1 MSPRGYTMKNSY
13 VQILV
18 TLLATAAL
26 AACGGGGG
34 TSSQVLPLRAS
45 HVRPQTTLLSN
56 IVGVGD
62 SLTAGYQSNGFLGA
76 TGVRAYISFQYYP
89 VPQGQENG
97 WWADLYEQASAEPL
111 DTAIS
116 KMYDPATSPLPLIQS
131 PGLNNQIIPWDPGFF
146 PIQEQKLGNICT
158 DNKGFNEAGYHLKGN
173 SRVRMDPDSTE
184 IRDVGIPG
192 LTLHEANVLHQPQTD
207 TCKPIAGIPGLL
219 SMVVADESATFWP
232 VLGNFTKLGPNLTDV
247 NAAASRHPTLAT
259 VWLGANDVLKYM
271 GSGGRFVGGDRNAA
285 QAESDLRAT
294 FSTLQHAG
302 ARVVAANL
310 PNILETGYFQRVSN
324 PKRFKDCA
332 LVTYAWCLLTRSAT
346 AITKSD
352 VTAIADK
359 YHLSTPNG
367 CVPASQTKPCG
378 YLTLQGVVEIAEY
391 FKEHYGKF
399 ADLDCAAPSPGCKAV
414 AGSGLGNFYITP
426 EFAGKIQA
434 LNDAI
439 NQGIDN
445 AATASRVPLVDV
457 QAIFHGLAS
466 KNPSDPYFKLAA
478 SINPGVCCTLG
489 YLYGMLSFDGLH
501 PSNTGYALIAYVF
514 IDTINKAYGTHIPQI
529 DIKAAYDG
537 KRCHNSNYCYA
548 DPYAPPNDI
557 SD

>member
-1 MSPRGYTMKNSY
+1 MKNSY
-13 VQILV
+13 AHILI
-18 TLLATAAL
+18 TFLAIAAL

-34 TSSQVLPLRAS
+34 TSTQVLPLQGS
-45 HVRPQTTLLSN
+45 HVRPQGTILSN

-76 TGVRAYISFQYYP
+76 TGVHTPTGFA

-97 WWADLYEQASAEPL
+97 WWADLYEQASGKPL
-111 DTAIS
+111 DAAIDQ
-116 KMYDPATSPLPLIQS
+116 MYDPSTSPLPLITK
-131 PGLNNQIIPWDPGFF
+131 PGLNNQIIPYTSLF
-146 PIQEQKLGNICT
+146 PIQEQKSGDICT
-158 DNKGFNEAGYHLKGN
+158 DNNGFNEASYHLKGN

-184 IRDVGIPG
+184 IRNVGIPG
-192 LTLHEANVLHQPQTD
+192 LTLHEANVLHEPQTD
-207 TCKPIAGIPGLL
+207 TCKFIPGVPGLL
-219 SMVVADESATFWP
+219 SMVVSDESATFWP

-294 FSTLQHAG
+294 FSTLEHAG
-302 ARVVAANL
+302 ARIVVANL
-310 PNILETGYFQRVSN
+310 PNILEVGYFQRVTN
-324 PKRFKDCA
+324 PKSFKDCA
-332 LVTYAWCLLTRSAT
+332 LKTYAWCLLSLGIGT
-346 AITKSD
+346 TKQTT
-352 VTAIADK
+352 TAIANR

-367 CVPASQTKPCG
+367 CVPASETKPCG
-378 YLTLQGVVEIAEY
+378 YLTLQGAIEIITYAQANQNSY
-391 FKEHYGKF
+391 P
-399 ADLDCAAPSPGCKAV
+399 DLDCAVPKPHCKAV
-414 AGSGLGNFYITP
+414 AGSGLGNYYITP

-439 NQGIDN
+439 NQGIDD
-445 AATASRVPLVDV
+445 AAAASHVPLVDV

-466 KNPSDPYFKLAA
+466 GNPSDPYFKLAA

-489 YLYGMLSFDGLH
+489 YLYGVLSFDGLH
-501 PSNTGYALIAYVF
+501 PSNTGYALIASEF

-529 DIKAAYDG
+529 DVEAVYRG
-537 KRCHNSNYCYA
+537 KRCHNKNYCFP

-557 SD
+557 SS

>member
-1 MSPRGYTMKNSY
+1 MKNSY
-13 VQILV
+13 AHLFI
-18 TLLATAAL
+18 TLLATAAVT
-26 AACGGGGG
+26 ACGGGGA
-34 TSSQVLPLRAS
+34 TSSQLLPLHSS
-45 HVRPQTTLLSN
+45 HVRPQTAILSN

-76 TGVRAYISFQYYP
+76 AGVQTPAGYS

-97 WWADLYEQASAEPL
+97 WWADLYEQASGQSL
-111 DTAIS
+111 DAAIAQ
-116 KMYDPATSPLPLIQS
+116 MYDPSTSPLPLITK
-131 PGLNNQIIPWDPGFF
+131 PGLNNQIIPYTAEF
-146 PIQEQKLGNICT
+146 PIQEQKSGDICT
-158 DNKGFNEAGYHLKGN
+158 DNDGFNEAGYHLKGV

-192 LTLHEANVLHQPQTD
+192 LTLHEANVLHEPQTD
-207 TCKPIAGIPGLL
+207 TCKFIPGVPGLL
-219 SMVVADESATFWP
+219 SMVVSDESATFWP

-294 FSTLQHAG
+294 FSTLGHAG
-302 ARVVAANL
+302 AHMVVANL
-310 PNILETGYFQRVSN
+310 PNILEVGYFQRVTN
-324 PKRFKDCA
+324 PKSFKDCQ
-332 LVTYAWCLLTRSAT
+332 LNTYAWCLLNLAST

-352 VTAIADK
+352 VTAIANE
-359 YHLSTPNG
+359 YHLSTPQG
-367 CVPASQTKPCG
+367 CVPASVTKPCG
-378 YLTLQGVVEIAEY
+378 YLTLQGVIEITQY
-391 FKEHYGKF
+391 FEAHYGKF
-399 ADLDCAAPSPGCKAV
+399 ANLDCAVPAPKCKV
-414 AGSGLGNFYITP
+414 VPGSGLGNYYITP

-439 NQGIDN
+439 NQGIDD
-445 AATASRVPLVDV
+445 AATASHVPLVDV

-466 KNPSDPYFKLAA
+466 GNPSDPYFKLAA

-489 YLYGMLSFDGLH
+489 YLYGILSFDGLH
-501 PSNTGYALIAYVF
+501 PSNTGYALIAYEF
-514 IDTINKAYGTHIPQI
+514 IDTINKAYGTHIPQV
-529 DIKAAYDG
+529 DVKAVYDG
-537 KRCHNSNYCYA
+537 KRCSNSNYCYA

-557 SD
+557 QY

>member
-1 MSPRGYTMKNSY
+1 MKNSFAH
-13 VQILV
+13 ILFTV
-18 TLLATAAL
+18 LATAAL
-26 AACGGGGG
+26 AACGGGSA
-34 TSSQVLPLRAS
+34 TSSQVLPLRGA
-45 HVRPQTTLLSN
+45 HVRPQTTILSN

-76 TGVRAYISFQYYP
+76 TGVSAYIDYVHYS

-97 WWADLYEQASAEPL
+97 WWADLYEQASGQSL
-111 DTAIS
+111 DTAIGQ
-116 KMYDPATSPLPLIQS
+116 MYEPSTSPLPLIGK
-131 PGLNNQIIPWDPGFF
+131 PGLNNQIIPWNAEF
-146 PIQEQKLGNICT
+146 PIQEQKYGNICT
-158 DNKGFNEAGYHLKGN
+158 DNNGFNEAGYHLNGL

-207 TCKPIAGIPGLL
+207 TCKPIAGVPGLL

-294 FSTLQHAG
+294 FGTLEHAG
-302 ARVVAANL
+302 ARIVVANL
-310 PNILETGYFQRVSN
+310 PNILEVGYFQRVTN
-324 PKRFKDCA
+324 PRDQYECKLR
-332 LVTYAWCLLTRSAT
+332 TYAYCLLHRGS
-346 AITKSD
+346 ILISKSD
-352 VTAIADK
+352 VTLVANK
-359 YHLSTPNG
+359 YHLTTPQG
-367 CVPASQTKPCG
+367 CVPASVTKPCG
-378 YLTLQGVVEIAEY
+378 YLTLSGVVEILQYSQAH
-391 FKEHYGKF
+391 HYSSF
-399 ADLDCAAPSPGCKAV
+399 PELDCAVPAPGCKV
-414 AGSGLGNFYITP
+414 VPGSGLGNYYITP

-439 NQGIDN
+439 NQGIGD
-445 AATASRVPLVDV
+445 AATASHVPLVDV

-466 KNPSDPYFKLAA
+466 ANPSDPYFKFAA
-478 SINPGVCCTLG
+478 SINPHVCCTLG

-501 PSNTGYALIAYVF
+501 PSNTGYAIIAYEF
-514 IDTINKAYGTHIPQI
+514 IDVINKAYGTHIPQI
-529 DIKAAYDG
+529 DVKAAYQG
-537 KRCHNSNYCYA
+537 TRCKNANYCYP

-557 SD
+557 TD

>member
-1 MSPRGYTMKNSY
+1 MKNSH
-13 VQILV
+13 VQILF

-26 AACGGGGG
+26 AACGGGGA

-45 HVRPQTTLLSN
+45 HAQPQTAILSN

-76 TGVRAYISFQYYP
+76 PGVRTPTGYS

-97 WWADLYEQASAEPL
+97 WWADLYEQASGEPL

-116 KMYDPATSPLPLIQS
+116 KMYDPSTSPLPLIAK
-131 PGLNNQIIPWDPGFF
+131 PGLNNQIIPYTSLF
-146 PIQEQKLGNICT
+146 PIQEQKSGDICT
-158 DNKGFNEAGYHLKGN
+158 DNNGFNEASYHLKGN

-192 LTLHEANVLHQPQTD
+192 LTLHEANVLHEPQTD
-207 TCKPIAGIPGLL
+207 TCKFIPGIPGLL
-219 SMVVADESATFWP
+219 SMVVSDESATFWP
-232 VLGNFTKLGPNLTDV
+232 VLGNFTRLGPNLTDV

-285 QAESDLRAT
+285 QAEEDLRAT
-294 FSTLQHAG
+294 FSTLEHSG
-302 ARVVAANL
+302 ARVVVANL
-310 PNILETGYFQRVSN
+310 PNILETGYFQRVDN
-324 PKRFKDCA
+324 PKSFKDCP
-332 LVTYAWCLLTRSAT
+332 LTTYAWCLINVGIGVPKQA
-346 AITKSD
+346 
-352 VTAIADK
+352 VTAIANR

-367 CVPASQTKPCG
+367 CVPASENKPCG
-378 YLTLQGVVEIAEY
+378 YLTLQGAIEIINYYLADPPNY
-391 FKEHYGKF
+391 P
-399 ADLDCAAPSPGCKAV
+399 DLDCAVPAPHCKAV
-414 AGSGLGNFYITP
+414 PGSGLGNYYITP

-439 NQGIDN
+439 NLGIDD
-445 AATASRVPLVDV
+445 AATASHVPLVNV
-457 QAIFHGLAS
+457 QDIFHGIAGGD
-466 KNPSDPYFKLAA
+466 PSNRYFKLAA

-514 IDTINKAYGTHIPQI
+514 IDVINKAYGTHIPEI
-529 DIKAAYDG
+529 DVKAAYNG
-537 KRCHNSNYCYA
+537 KRCHNSTYCYP

-557 SD
+557 SF

>member
-1 MSPRGYTMKNSY
+1 
-13 VQILV
+13 
-18 TLLATAAL
+18 
-26 AACGGGGG
+26 
-34 TSSQVLPLRAS
+34 
-45 HVRPQTTLLSN
+45 VRPQTTILSN

-76 TGVRAYISFQYYP
+76 TGVRARISYQYYS
-89 VPQGQENG
+89 VFQGQENG
-97 WWADLYEQASAEPL
+97 WWADLYEQASGEPL
-111 DTAIS
+111 DTSIS
-116 KMYDPATSPLPLIQS
+116 KMYDPTTSPLPLIQS
-131 PGLNNQIIPWDPGFF
+131 PGLNNQIIPWDPGLF
-146 PIQEQKLGNICT
+146 PIQEQKLGDVCT

-294 FSTLQHAG
+294 FSTLEHSG
-302 ARVVAANL
+302 AHVVAANL
-310 PNILETGYFQRVSN
+310 PNILETGYFQRVTN
-324 PKRFKDCA
+324 PRRFKDCA
-332 LVTYAWCLLTRSAT
+332 LITYAWCLLTRAST

-352 VTAIADK
+352 VTALANK

-367 CVPASQTKPCG
+367 CVPASETKPCG
-378 YLTLQGVVEIAEY
+378 YLTLQGAVEIAQY
-391 FKEHYGKF
+391 FTAHYGKF
-399 ADLDCAAPSPGCKAV
+399 ADLDCAIPAPECKAV
-414 AGSGLGNFYITP
+414 PGSGLGNYYITP

-439 NQGIDN
+439 NQGIDD
-445 AATASRVPLVDV
+445 AATASHVPLVDV

-466 KNPSDPYFKLAA
+466 ANPSDPYFKLA
-478 SINPGVCCTLG
+478 SSVNPGKCCTLG
-489 YLYGMLSFDGLH
+489 YLYGILSFDGLH

-537 KRCHNSNYCYA
+537 KRCQNSSYCYP

-557 SD
+557 PD